1 MQIQPK
7 KRYTIAVFGG
17 AGIGTHLY
25 SCGVNESGQL
35 GQGSLYDSALPAPL
49 VCCSVLQCVVVCCSV
64 LQCVAVCCSVLQGSS
79 HDSALPAPLV
89 CCSVLQCVAV

>member
-1 MQIQPK
+1 MQIQQK

-35 GQGSLYDSALPAPL
+35 GQGSSY
-49 VCCSVLQCVVVCCSV
+49 
-64 LQCVAVCCSVLQGSS
+64 
-79 HDSALPAPLV
+79 DSALPAPLV
-89 CCSVLQCVAV
+89 CCSVLQCVAVCCSVMLVLQCVARFIV